1 MHFEISQE
9 KCEVREL
16 FGMEELCFNAV
27 PQSVSDPYGSINP
40 AQSVTSPTSTTTRD
54 GRTSAATPKT
64 QATNSYS
71 SAASFTP
78 SPDIEVEG
86 DLLGLTKSATYTRPH
101 VRPCVVAHPEDTLA
115 SLLQNMLDTGT
126 HVAVVCSE
134 PDRVKEAWLNRTEV
148 PATVHMIGCAFLEDI
163 LEAILGEEI
172 IDERDVHKKYAE
184 RMRWARVR
192 EMVFSKA
199 RKEKNDLEQTATA

>member
-40 AQSVTSPTSTTTRD
+40 AQSVTSPTSATIRD
-54 GRTSAATPKT
+54 GRTGPFAATPKT
-64 QATNSYS
+64 QATNS
-71 SAASFTP
+71 SAGAFTP

-86 DLLGLTKSATYTRPH
+86 DLLGLTNSSTFTRPH
-101 VRPCVVAHPEDTLA
+101 VRPCVVAHPEDSLA
-115 SLLQNMLDTGT
+115 ELLDQFMKYKT

-163 LEAILGEEI
+163 LEAILGEDI
-172 IDERDVHKKYAE
+172 TDEREVHKKHAE
-184 RMRWARVR
+184 RLRWARVR